1 LADFT
6 GIYSKILFAVNHK
19 RNTISAMNVDDLM
32 AHYRART
39 QMDLARKVGISQPLI
54 SRWVRDGIP
63 WRWQC
68 RLQVESRGRLKA
80 TKLTEE

>member
-1 LADFT
+1 
-6 GIYSKILFAVNHK
+6 
-19 RNTISAMNVDDLM
+19 MNVDDLM
-32 AHYRART
+32 AHYRAKT
-39 QMDLARKVGISQPLI
+39 QMDLAKKVGISQPLI

-80 TKLTEE
+80 EKLTEGQ